1 MQKRAA
7 RISKY
12 KMINFDDN
20 TNENKTELNPKRGY
34 IPNHL
39 YRLLIIEV
47 LDQEKQNINI

>member
-1 MQKRAA
+1 MQKRAD

-20 TNENKTELNPKRGY
+20 TNENKTELNPKRAY
-34 IPNHL
+34 ISNHL